1 MEKNKEKVKNFV
13 SLDDDFGEEH
23 YKKHGLGGHLVQT
36 LFYTHDVTKG
46 GIQDK
51 HVKKSKRDFRQKRG
65 ISLFFTAATKNKRTD
80 EINEETDKS
89 NPEEFK
95 DITDEAIDNTW
106 YVKMLK
112 AMVPKEEKEAKKK

>member
-1 MEKNKEKVKNFV
+1 MKILPVCNGIPR
-13 SLDDDFGEEH
+13 L
-23 YKKHGLGGHLVQT
+23 QPC
-36 LFYTHDVTKG
+36 G
-46 GIQDK
+46 GIN
-51 HVKKSKRDFRQKRG
+51 
-65 ISLFFTAATKNKRTD
+65 AATKNKRTD